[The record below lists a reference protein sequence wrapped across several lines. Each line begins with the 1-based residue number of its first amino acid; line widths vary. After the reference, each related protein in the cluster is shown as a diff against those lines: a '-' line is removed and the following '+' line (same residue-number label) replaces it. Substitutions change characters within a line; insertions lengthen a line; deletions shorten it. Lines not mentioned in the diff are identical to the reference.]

1 MISIDVFL
9 QKNSAVMLVQGLYVA
24 ISVRGVQAVANTAPA
39 VNPLSKE
46 KTIIVPEDVIIISLL
61 MDG

>member
-1 MISIDVFL
+1 
-9 QKNSAVMLVQGLYVA
+9 MLVQGLYVA